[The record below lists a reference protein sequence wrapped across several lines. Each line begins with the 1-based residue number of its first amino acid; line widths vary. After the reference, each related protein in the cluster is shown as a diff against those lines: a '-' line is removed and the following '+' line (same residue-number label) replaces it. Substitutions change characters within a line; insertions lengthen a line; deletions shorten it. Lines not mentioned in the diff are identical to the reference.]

1 LQLLNDL
8 ELLLLFLIYFS
19 IDFPQLFAK
28 SSRTP
33 IKVVMI
39 IQVNLVFSKLFVGIQ
54 IGVEVTGDGLRNLFV
69 VMELLMLLDAVLV
82 DHAGVTLEVIAE
94 LVYVQLLR
102 KRILVI

>member
-1 LQLLNDL
+1 
-8 ELLLLFLIYFS
+8 
-19 IDFPQLFAK
+19 
-28 SSRTP
+28 
-33 IKVVMI
+33 MI